1 MERLLVKPLKRP
13 WLVVAIV
20 LVITVFFFY
29 KMRTNSRMETNL
41 DKYMPQNHPAFV
53 YSNKAEKWFD
63 IKDGII
69 IAIEND
75 NGVFNPT
82 TLTKVKKLTKE
93 LQRMKEINKNDVTS
107 LYTADNIVSTEDGLD
122 VRRFYKRVPKD
133 SAALA
138 ALRQKVITND
148 MVFGKL
154 VSKDEKVAIVVA
166 RIKSDVFTQKF
177 YHQLL
182 KLAHKYE
189 GPEKIYVAGRPIVEG
204 TLAYLGPR
212 DMRRMVPIV
221 IVVIIAVLF
230 LLLRSWKS
238 TLMTITVVLLSSI
251 WTFGLMATLNIPI
264 YSVSTMIPVM
274 LIAIG
279 IAYGVHLYSHL
290 FHYMEEH
297 PGLSKLDAT
306 KNMLQ
311 EMWKPVMMA
320 AVTTMVGFISLLTS
334 QVYPVKYFGI
344 FSAFG
349 VGVAFILSVL
359 LIPAG
364 NMILGLPRS
373 KKGLEEEDAETA
385 VKKNRFAYR
394 FADYLISHRKLVY
407 ILTLI
412 VVGLSV
418 YGTSKVWINS
428 SFLDK
433 FEKNSE
439 IRKTDRF
446 INEHFGGTSTL
457 NVILEGK
464 KPDTFKEPQVLKTV
478 AQMQSEVV
486 NTLPVV
492 GDAFSLVDFIKRM
505 NKVMHADSEKYNTIP
520 DNQDLIAQ
528 YLLLYEMSGDPA
540 KLWQV
545 VTEDYKKLNV
555 TFQLKSDN
563 SKALKSAIAIIEKYR
578 PEFEKMGITLN
589 YAGSGYKALVFTD
602 LILKGQIS
610 SLLLSLVIV
619 VVLLSIMFKSLKI
632 GLIGSIPI
640 TITTIISFGIMG
652 LLGIPL
658 SSTTA
663 LISSIAIGIGID
675 YAVHF
680 IDRYRVNARIIGS
693 KFLAA
698 RQTIAEEIKSVRNPR
713 TEEDIAEAKVL
724 TSHLTMHHSG
734 KAILYNAI
742 VVIAGFMVL
751 LFSVFP
757 PNRALGLLVSLNM
770 FTSFVGTLTIMFIIL
785 YVSNTYFDKKN
796 FS

>member
-1 MERLLVKPLKRP
+1 MEKFLTKALKHP
-13 WLVVAIV
+13 WIV
-20 LVITVFFFY
+20 ILTVSAITVFFFV
-29 KMRTNSRMETNL
+29 KMITNSRMETNL
-41 DKYMPQNHPAFV
+41 DKYMPQDHPAFV
-53 YSNKAEKWFD
+53 YSDKAEKWFD

-69 IAIEND
+69 IALQNK
-75 NGVFNPT
+75 NGVFNYT
-82 TLTKVKKLTKE
+82 TLSKIKKLTKE
-93 LQRMKEINKNDVTS
+93 LQKMKEIDKNDVTS
-107 LYTADNIVSTEDGLD
+107 LYTADNIVGTEDGLD
-122 VRRFYKRVPKD
+122 VRAFYKRVPKD
-133 SAALA
+133 SAKLA
-138 ALRQKVITND
+138 ELRQKVITNN
-148 MVFGKL
+148 MVYGKL
-154 VSKDEKVAIVVA
+154 VSKDETVAVVIA
-166 RIKSDVFTQKF
+166 RIGDNVFTQDF
-177 YHQLL
+177 YHRIL
-182 KLAHKYE
+182 KLAKKYE
-189 GPEKIYVAGRPIVEG
+189 GPEKVYVAGRPIVEG
-204 TLAYLGPR
+204 TLAYLGPK
-212 DMRRMVPIV
+212 DMQRMVPIV
-221 IVVIIAVLF
+221 VIVITLVLF
-230 LLLRSWKS
+230 LLLRSAKS
-238 TLMTITVVLLSSI
+238 TFLTLLVVVLSSI
-251 WTFGLMATLNIPI
+251 WAFGAMATLNIPI

-297 PGLSKLDAT
+297 PGISKLDAG

-349 VGVAFILSVL
+349 VLVAFLLSVL
-359 LIPAG
+359 FIPAG
-364 NMILGLPRS
+364 IMILGLPKR
-373 KKGLEEEDAETA
+373 KKTGSNDEELDPNE
-385 VKKNRFAYR
+385 NRFAYR
-394 FADYLISHRKLVY
+394 FADYLIGHKKLVY
-407 ILTLI
+407 ISTVAI
-412 VVGLSV
+412 VALSL

-457 NVILEGK
+457 NVILEGDR
-464 KPDTFKEPQVLKTV
+464 PDAFKEPKVLKTI
-478 AQMQSEVV
+478 AKLQDNVV
-486 NTLPVV
+486 GSLPIV
-492 GDAFSLVDFIKRM
+492 GDAFSLVDFLKRM
-505 NKVMHADSEKYNTIP
+505 NKVMHADSAKYDKIP

-540 KLWQV
+540 NLWRV
-545 VTEDYKKLNV
+545 VTEDYKKANL

-578 PEFEKMGITLN
+578 PEFEKMGVQVN

-602 LILKGQIS
+602 LILEGQIS
-610 SLLLSLVIV
+610 SLALSLVIV
-619 VVLLSIMFKSLKI
+619 IVLLSLMFKKIKI

-640 TITTIISFGIMG
+640 IITTFISFGIMG
-652 LLGIPL
+652 LFGIPL

-680 IDRYRVNARIIGS
+680 IDRYRINAALTHD
-693 KFLAA
+693 K
-698 RQTIAEEIKSVRNPR
+698 IK
-713 TEEDIAEAKVL
+713 
-724 TSHLTMHHSG
+724 TSHFTMHHSG
-734 KAILYNAI
+734 KAILFNAI

-757 PNRALGLLVSLNM
+757 PNRSLGLLVSLNM

-785 YVSNTYFDKKN
+785 FVSNIYFSRDKKQVQVEEK
-796 FS
+796 